1 MKFSVKQKLNILS
14 ILLIS
19 ISSCTSVEEP
29 LTAVGPVPNE
39 YQLAWQELEYYA
51 FIHFN
56 MNTFTNKEWG
66 YGDEQPSQFNPTE
79 LDTRQWARV
88 AKESGMKGIIIT
100 AKHHD
105 GFCLWPSKFTE
116 HSVKNSPWREGKG
129 DLIRELSE
137 ACKEYGLKFG
147 VYLSPWDRNHP
158 AYGSAEYI
166 TYFGNQ

>member
-1 MKFSVKQKLNILS
+1 MNFSVKQKLNILS

-88 AKESGMKGIIIT
+88 AKESGMKGNYNYRQTSRWILLM
-100 AKHHD
+100 A
-105 GFCLWPSKFTE
+105 
-116 HSVKNSPWREGKG
+116 
-129 DLIRELSE
+129 
-137 ACKEYGLKFG
+137 
-147 VYLSPWDRNHP
+147 
-158 AYGSAEYI
+158 
-166 TYFGNQ
+166 Q